1 MFPLV
6 CLVYLS
12 PQLFINCI
20 RTYTNSL
27 LINQFFY
34 ASLRIGN
41 ITISKNYKM
50 VDAITAIVVSA
61 ILFGGFV
68 ILWILSIVFCLCN
81 ESLDGKSS
89 HTATDR
95 RFTPEEE
102 QMIRRNSERIA
113 QNYREGIADL

>member
-1 MFPLV
+1 
-6 CLVYLS
+6 
-12 PQLFINCI
+12 
-20 RTYTNSL
+20 
-27 LINQFFY
+27 
-34 ASLRIGN
+34 
-41 ITISKNYKM
+41 M

-81 ESLDGKSS
+81 ESLDEKSS